1 MGREHEDY
9 RPLLAE
15 LKERYPSEF
24 AKVPEIA
31 KREHLDPRTV
41 RKIYGI
47 PKGVP
52 GVDIFTLARIKCRLT
67 LK

>member
-1 MGREHEDY
+1 MPREHEDY
-9 RPLLAE
+9 RPMLAE

-24 AKVPEIA
+24 AKVGEIA

-47 PKGVP
+47 PNGIP
-52 GVDIFTLARIKCRLT
+52 GIDICTLARVKCRLAT
-67 LK
+67 K

>member
-1 MGREHEDY
+1 MPREYEDY

-24 AKVPEIA
+24 ARVQEIA
-31 KREHLDPRTV
+31 QREHLDPRTV
-41 RKIYGI
+41 RKLYGI

-52 GVDIFTLARIKCRLT
+52 GIDIFSLARAKCRLT
-67 LK
+67 MR